1 MTKIPKILFLVFS
14 IIVTVVYLASCEK
27 YTFLDAP
34 VIPDDPVFY
43 SKDIQPIFNAKCVR
57 CHSGGTL
64 EPDLRPEN
72 SFKALTDG
80 GYLTLPAQESELYKK
95 GFVSISHAAYSD
107 QTERGKI
114 LAWIMQGAENN

>member
-1 MTKIPKILFLVFS
+1 MTKISKILFLVFS
-14 IIVTVVYLASCEK
+14 IVVMVVYFASCEK

-43 SKDIQPIFNAKCVR
+43 STDIQPIFNAKCVQ
-57 CHSGGTL
+57 CHKGAFP
-64 EPDLRPEN
+64 PDLRSEN
-72 SFKALTDG
+72 SYKALTEG
-80 GYLTLPAQESELYKK
+80 GYVTLPANESELYKK
-95 GFVSISHAAYSD
+95 GLVSNSHAAYTD